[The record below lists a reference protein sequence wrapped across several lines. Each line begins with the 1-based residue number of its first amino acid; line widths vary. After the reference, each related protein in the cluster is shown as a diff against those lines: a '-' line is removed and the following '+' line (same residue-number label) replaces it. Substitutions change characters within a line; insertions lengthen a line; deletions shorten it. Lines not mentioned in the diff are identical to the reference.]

1 MAHKNL
7 PHFWVLPTV
16 ELTAGRSVLA
26 EATMGYREAREVAQ
40 IRQELR
46 LRLMSAEYE
55 GAEDVLARFRF
66 IAFYQSDEGEREDPD
81 LRSEYERWKVRFEL
95 LSANAHR
102 N

>member
-7 PHFWVLPTV
+7 PPFWVLPTV
-16 ELTAGRSVLA
+16 DLAPTRGALA
-26 EATMGYREAREVAQ
+26 EATMGYREACEVAQ

-46 LRLMSAEYE
+46 IRLMSAQFE
-55 GAEDVLARFRF
+55 GAADVLARFRR
-66 IAFYQSDEGEREDPD
+66 IADEGELEDAD

-95 LSANAHR
+95 LSASAHR